1 MYNNGV
7 GQFWTKIIGNQ
18 TKYCTNF
25 GEKPIWSLFLFS
37 FAWRPNAH
45 ICFKVW
51 HFAKTCARGLCV
63 CVKKF
68 APLHCAES
76 LCENIVQE
84 QSRSLCKNWHKKNL
98 WRRRS
103 LCPCLVWR
111 TCATTCVLNSS
122 DKKDMEKVIAQRN
135 DKQKKKH
142 WKHVLLNNWKKV
154 VLWMIC
160 CQCEIEICSS
170 WGSCKSSSGFL
181 HDC

>member
-1 MYNNGV
+1 
-7 GQFWTKIIGNQ
+7 
-18 TKYCTNF
+18 
-25 GEKPIWSLFLFS
+25 
-37 FAWRPNAH
+37 
-45 ICFKVW
+45 
-51 HFAKTCARGLCV
+51 
-63 CVKKF
+63 VKKF
-68 APLHCAES
+68 MPLPCVES